1 MMTSIDMPSARSRL
15 GIILALCLAA
25 FIISVDVT
33 IVNVALPTLVR
44 SLGASTTQL
53 QWVVD
58 AYSLVF
64 AALVLAA
71 GSMSDRQGRKG
82 TLLLGLAVFASGSLA
97 GALVSTTPELIAA
110 RAVMGLGAALMFPS
124 TLSLL
129 VNVFTE
135 RGERA
140 KAIGLW
146 GATTGVGIATGP
158 IVGGWLLE
166 RYWWGSIFAFMA
178 LVAVAVA
185 VARRRGG
192 PDLAGPADATY
203 RLVRPGAVERC
214 HGNPHLGGH

>member
-1 MMTSIDMPSARSRL
+1 MSTANTRRNPVA
-15 GIILALCLAA
+15 ILVALALAA

-44 SLGASTTQL
+44 PGASTSEL

-64 AALVLAA
+64 AALVLTA
-71 GSMSDRQGRKG
+71 GSLSDRLGRKG
-82 TLLLGLAVFASGSLA
+82 TLLVGLAVFAAGSLA
-97 GALVSTTPELIAA
+97 GALVGTTPELIAA
-110 RAVMGLGAALMFPS
+110 RVVMGVGAAFMFPS

-140 KAIGLW
+140 MAIGIW
-146 GATTGVGIATGP
+146 GGTTGIGIATGP

-178 LVAVAVA
+178 VLAVVIAALVAIAVPTSRDPRHPPSIGPGSPCQPSDW
-185 VARRRGG
+185 ARSSS
-192 PDLAGPADATY
+192 
-203 RLVRPGAVERC
+203 E
-214 HGNPHLGGH
+214 